1 MAINIKS
8 ILRSL
13 LNEFD
18 NAAETHSCILSDREK
33 EIKGNIKEI
42 LLGYENGNVITEN
55 ELFEGNKYQFFYW
68 LI

>member
-18 NAAETHSCILSDREK
+18 NAAEAYSCILSDREK
-33 EIKGNIKEI
+33 EIKENIKEI

-55 ELFEGNKYQFFYW
+55 ELFEGNKY
-68 LI
+68 